1 MLQELSEE
9 LKNVLGQSITSKLK
23 SYGQFEF
30 EGNII
35 IVEYLQHLWFQ
46 AKLMIVHQYY
56 IPKSSSLYSIK
67 ESPNFQDFLS
77 QIEAFKVTQDNDSF
91 TVSILVDLKHDY
103 SLKKDTF
110 VEQLIKLKTEKPH
123 ELRNVISNSMNKYQK
138 HYANIINNM
147 PFNNK
152 IEDVF
157 QSDQAVIFLAKNS
170 LQVHEDQKLP
180 HIKIEQKVY
189 FKQPKC
195 EEKIEFNQVSS
206 NIFSQLQ
213 KQNKAEQFQL
223 ESIINS
229 IQTYKYFTFY
239 QHKFLLVYY
248 TTFLKVLEEKQE
260 GVLIHKIDDTIINQS
275 ALFAVTQQNEHI
287 LINIEGD
294 NMQSYPQ
301 MTHLLGKQLVN
312 IMETD
317 QFMEIFTETIVHEN
331 IKPNIDVYELSNKFK
346 MGSVLLVRTKL
357 FTNQACVYLGSDLV
371 ITVILDHNNEEQ
383 IQKNNLEQKP
393 LSDEQAQMKENQ
405 METEEQKQK
414 DEENHIFQFS
424 RFEQFYQE
432 EKTIQEIRFKF
443 QPYDKQELFEKALQM
458 NKSSFQFNIYKQ
470 NSEHLAFELAS
481 GFRFSPQQ
489 KHLINKIGA
498 VVQNIFFSK

>member
-1 MLQELSEE
+1 MLQELSED
-9 LKNVLGQSITSKLK
+9 LKQVIGQSFTSKLK
-23 SYGQFEF
+23 NYGQFEF

-67 ESPNFQDFLS
+67 ESPNFQEFLE
-77 QIEAFKVTQDNDSF
+77 QIEAFKVTKDNDSF
-91 TVSILVDLKHDY
+91 TVSFLIDLKHDY

-110 VEQLIKLKTEKPH
+110 VEQLTQLKAEKPH
-123 ELRNVISNSMNKYQK
+123 ELRNAISNSMNKFQK

-152 IEDVF
+152 IQDVF
-157 QSDQAVIFLAKNS
+157 YSDQAVIFFAKNS
-170 LQVHEDQKLP
+170 LQLHEEQQIP
-180 HIKIEQKVY
+180 HVKIEQKVY
-189 FKQPKC
+189 INQPKC
-195 EEKIEFNQVSS
+195 EEKTEFNQVSS

-213 KQNKAEQFQL
+213 KQEKFQL

-248 TTFLKVLEEKQE
+248 TTFLRVIQEKQE
-260 GVLIHKIDDTIINQS
+260 GVIINRIDDTITQQS
-275 ALFAVTQQNEHI
+275 ALFAVNQQNEHI

-294 NMQSYPQ
+294 TMQSYPQ

-312 IMETD
+312 IMETAEY
-317 QFMEIFTETIVHEN
+317 MNIFTETIVHEN
-331 IKPNIDVYELSNKFK
+331 INPNVDASELSNKFK
-346 MGSVLLVRTKL
+346 LGSVLLYKTTL

-371 ITVILDHNNEEQ
+371 ITVILGQNNQ
-383 IQKNNLEQKP
+383 NQQPI
-393 LSDEQAQMKENQ
+393 SDEQAQMKESQ
-405 METEEQKQK
+405 MQIEEQKQT
-414 DEENHIFQFS
+414 DEQNHIFQFS
-424 RFEQFYQE
+424 RFEEFVQE
-432 EKTIQEIRFKF
+432 QKTIQEIRFKF

-489 KHLINKIGA
+489 KHIINKIGE
-498 VVQNIFFSK
+498 VVQRIFFSK